1 MFRVCATA
9 LALVLAAG
17 PALAADLGGGGG
29 WGGGPAAP
37 VADSSSGQTFSWQ
50 GGYAGVTAGYG
61 WGSADNAN
69 AGVGKWSNEYGN
81 PAVGVYGGY
90 NVAVTPNIIAGGEAD
105 LTYNPMKG
113 STVVGAQTRS
123 NRTSLNGTVRARVGV
138 AYDRILP
145 YATGGLAI
153 ANQQVK
159 DATGTSEQT
168 RVGWALGAGV
178 EGAITN
184 SVTARV
190 EYMHQNYG
198 NSNHALSGTTRADQT
213 INQLRA
219 GVGMKF

>member
-1 MFRVCATA
+1 MIRATA
-9 LALVLAAG
+9 TALVLAIAAT

-37 VADSSSGQTFSWQ
+37 VADNSGAQGFSWQ

-81 PAVGVYGGY
+81 PLMGVYGGY

-105 LTYNPMKG
+105 LVYNPMKG
-113 STVVGAQTRS
+113 STVIGGQTRT

-145 YATGGLAI
+145 YATAGIAI

-159 DATGTSEQT
+159 DATGSSDQT
-168 RVGWALGAGV
+168 RVGYALGAGV

-184 SVTARV
+184 SITARV

-198 NSNHALSGTTRADQT
+198 NSNHALSGTTRADQS
-213 INQLRA
+213 INQVRA
-219 GVGMKF
+219 GVGLKF